1 MLNFKT
7 WLEDTEDINAEV
19 QGKTAYYIQQAM
31 GKKQPVIPAQ
41 IAKLVKAD
49 KGVADAIKR
58 NPLFNVDDDK
68 LTLQATTAVNMAQQ
82 AAKKT
87 QATQAKPN
95 VGSPGKP

>member
-7 WLEDTEDINAEV
+7 WLEDTEKINAEV
-19 QGKTAYYIQQAM
+19 QGKIAYYTQQAVV
-31 GKKQPVIPAQ
+31 KKQPVIPAQ
-41 IAKLVKAD
+41 IAKQVKAD
-49 KGVADAIKR
+49 KGVADAIKN

-68 LTLQATTAVNMAQQ
+68 LTLQAATAVNLAQQ

-87 QATQAKPN
+87 QVPKT